1 MNNNVTFQMSWSRD
15 HAPRSKFVEVTD
27 LFAQTACLHQPL
39 GDGETYDV
47 WIRATDV
54 MNNTKVNVKDDF
66 VAVVHICSAVSRASV
81 VRHYLHKKSSLHLRC
96 QLHHVD

>member
-66 VAVVHICSAVSRASV
+66 VAVVHICSAVS
-81 VRHYLHKKSSLHLRC
+81 
-96 QLHHVD
+96 